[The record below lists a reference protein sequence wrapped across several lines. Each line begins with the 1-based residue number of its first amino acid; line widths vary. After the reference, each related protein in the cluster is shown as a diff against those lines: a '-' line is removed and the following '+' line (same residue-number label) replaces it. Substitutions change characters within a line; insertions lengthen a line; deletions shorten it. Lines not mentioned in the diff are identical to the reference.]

1 MRTIQKKRNT
11 GSRTNGF
18 VDLTKRTIVRQARA
32 AGRRAAL
39 RAMHVMGF
47 VVTIEDGWVI
57 KKFKDG
63 QIERISKIVH

>member
-1 MRTIQKKRNT
+1 MKVTQNKKIDRSRNQ
-11 GSRTNGF
+11 F
-18 VDLTKRTIVRQARA
+18 DDLTKRTIVQRARF

-39 RAMHVMGF
+39 RAMRVMGF

-63 QIERISKIVH
+63 KIERVSKIAH